1 MHAFWCIMLYIYTHT
16 RPPKK
21 NDYLFALVYM
31 VGWKGGATCIYIYIY
46 DHICIYTYMIYVTW
60 NVCVGSL
67 RDFSPIVSS
76 HSIMGEFP
84 RLTSYSWVP
93 PEAWVSM
100 RWVIILSMCAFVEQ
114 KQSKHMCTYSDQVI
128 SCVQLCTYTWFPHGL
143 PSKRYQE
150 NTANDAGEKFSTVQ
164 TVWEGSPSTT
174 WPKLQS
180 GWALPEIRN
189 HLQGSNKLS
198 QKFGDPSPFFL
209 VIYYIILL

>member
-1 MHAFWCIMLYIYTHT
+1 MYNVIYIYTHT
-16 RPPKK
+16 SAKK
-21 NDYLFALVYM
+21 KRLPFCFGLHGWVKRGCHMHLYLHIRSYM
-31 VGWKGGATCIYIYIY
+31 HLYIY
-46 DHICIYTYMIYVTW
+46 DICDMKC
-60 NVCVGSL
+60 VCVGSL

-100 RWVIILSMCAFVEQ
+100 RWVIILSMRAFVEQ

-209 VIYYIILL
+209 FIYYIILL

>member
-16 RPPKK
+16 SAKK

-60 NVCVGSL
+60 NLCVCVGSL

-100 RWVIILSMCAFVEQ
+100 RWVIILSMCICRTKTIKTHVYIQ
-114 KQSKHMCTYSDQVI
+114 WSSNIMCTIVYVYMVSPWFTLEKISRKYSEWRRWKI
-128 SCVQLCTYTWFPHGL
+128 LNGPNGL
-143 PSKRYQE
+143 GRITINNLTKTPKWVGTAWNSKSSSGKQ
-150 NTANDAGEKFSTVQ
+150 Q
-164 TVWEGSPSTT
+164 TVTKVW
-174 WPKLQS
+174 
-180 GWALPEIRN
+180 
-189 HLQGSNKLS
+189 
-198 QKFGDPSPFFL
+198 
-209 VIYYIILL
+209 